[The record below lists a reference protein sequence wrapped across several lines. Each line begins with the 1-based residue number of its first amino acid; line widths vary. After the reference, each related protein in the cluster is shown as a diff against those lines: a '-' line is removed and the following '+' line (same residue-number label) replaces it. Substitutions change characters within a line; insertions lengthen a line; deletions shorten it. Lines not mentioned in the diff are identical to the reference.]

1 MRTLGSNS
9 PALVVSVSCFWF
21 RLFSYYYHYVVL
33 HHYLTFV
40 VVSISLLPQRYN
52 SPVLSLLVLPA
63 LYDSLFSFTVQLSCV
78 PLEPLRMSLRMMSA
92 VHGGRS
98 SSRTPFSFTD
108 TKGASSGVMAS
119 LSKLTKRDYREER
132 ERLQTFRRP
141 KNKATSKER
150 TKSLKKGR

>member
-1 MRTLGSNS
+1 M
-9 PALVVSVSCFWF
+9 SC
-21 RLFSYYYHYVVL
+21 S
-33 HHYLTFV
+33 TT
-40 VVSISLLPQRYN
+40 ILL
-52 SPVLSLLVLPA
+52 LSLFLLVFYLNGTIH
-63 LYDSLFSFTVQLSCV
+63 LFFRYLFYLHSNNSLFSFTVQLSCV
-78 PLEPLRMSLRMMSA
+78 PLEPLRMSLRMTRA

-98 SSRTPFSFTD
+98 SSRTRFSFTD